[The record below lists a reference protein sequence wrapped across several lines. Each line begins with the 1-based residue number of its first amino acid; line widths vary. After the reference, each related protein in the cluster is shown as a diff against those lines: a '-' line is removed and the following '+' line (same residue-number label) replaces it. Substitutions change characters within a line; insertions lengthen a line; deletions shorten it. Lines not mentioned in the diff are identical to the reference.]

1 MGPQYGVLV
10 HVGHILGGKF
20 WFLDVGFTDFG
31 KIVRVLVASVACGL
45 IPGEEEERTKGH
57 EPTSWASLAL

>member
-45 IPGEEEERTKGH
+45 IPGEEEERT
-57 EPTSWASLAL
+57 EA